1 MLPTM
6 LHPGLV
12 LPGREPGHDLVLRH
26 PIGSGA
32 MGQVWVAYH
41 HGFRSDVAVK
51 LVLDAALHLVP
62 NADARLLREAQNA
75 SRIQSPHAVRTFDF
89 ALTPAGIPY
98 IVMEL
103 LHGETLDAHLARAG
117 ALSPAETWR
126 VLRHVGAA
134 LDDAR
139 GLGIVHR
146 DIKPQNI
153 FVCRDHAGE
162 VTVKVLDFGNAKS
175 IVDPLQHNLSTPGL
189 LAGSPAYVSR
199 DLLLHPDRLDHHV
212 DLWALAVTAFK
223 CLTGELPFK
232 GYSLIHTVQAIID
245 GAAKTPSTLR
255 PELGW
260 ACDAWFERAFDFD
273 PALRPRSGAEMAE
286 SFAEVMGLAAPAPRP
301 SSVWST
307 PPSSSIPEPRRTRR
321 GMRVAVAA
329 AAAVLVAGVGLA
341 ACVYTPASAAAAR
354 TTQLP

>member
-89 ALTPAGIPY
+89 
-98 IVMEL
+98 
-103 LHGETLDAHLARAG
+103 

-286 SFAEVMGLAAPAPRP
+286 SFAEVMGLAAPAPPP